1 MILTILGLIDVLL
14 GGVLAASSYF
24 SYTAVAIIGT
34 LAIIALIKGIY
45 SVLAGFAGGIYFDL
59 MGWLDLIVAALL
71 FLTTIGVQFQWFFWI
86 GIFMAVKGVYS
97 IFTEM
102 VGD

>member
-1 MILTILGLIDVLL
+1 MILTILGLVDVML
-14 GGVLAASSYF
+14 GGVLAASPYF
-24 SYTAVAIIGT
+24 TYTGMAIVGT
-34 LAIIALIKGIY
+34 LAIIAAIKGVY
-45 SVLAGFAGGIYFDL
+45 SVLAGFAGGIFIDL

-71 FLTTIGVQFQWFFWI
+71 FLTTIGVQFQWFLWI
-86 GIFMAVKGVYS
+86 GVFMAVKGVYS